1 MTKNKSNLKTAT
13 SKINNKL
20 MTNNATIVNLISK
33 GQKYQIAGKQIE
45 ARKIY
50 RSILLKSPQNF
61 ETLFL
66 YGTLEAQSGNHKIA
80 IDLLLQAHKIH
91 PNEISCLINMAN
103 VYKELNNYEFS
114 QNYYKKALVIDAI
127 DFKLNYDYAVLLLL
141 LKNPAKALN
150 HLEVAEKS
158 EKNSYQLWF
167 MRGLAYL
174 QMNKNASSILC
185 FDKAININPEFDEA
199 YLNRGNLYSELRKFD
214 KALFD
219 FQKSIDLNP
228 NRAEAY
234 FNRGNV
240 YHTLRKYDEAIINFT
255 TAITLKLDYSAAY
268 LNLGSS
274 LIGLRQWESV
284 LICYLKALELDPDGP
299 YLLGLCLH
307 YKTTLCQFA
316 DFEEGLSLCSS
327 MLAEKRKV
335 ILPFAALAIYDDPEI
350 HLNVANT
357 YSKPFKKGISKSF
370 IHHKN
375 DVIRIGY
382 YSADFREHAV
392 SYLIAEVFELH
403 DKSNFEIYA
412 FSFGPHEGD
421 LMRERLKK
429 TFHQFYEVNQM
440 SDEEIVDLSRELKID
455 IAVDLTGYTG
465 DCRTGIFALGCAP
478 VQVNFLGYPGTMG
491 TDYHHYII
499 ADKIVIPKNEQIFYS
514 EKVIYLPNSYQP
526 NFSTKLISDKAF
538 TREEVGLPEISFVY
552 CCFNNNYKILPVT
565 LDSWAR
571 ILKSVDK
578 SVLWL
583 LEDNR
588 NASVNLKNEL
598 ESRGINANRVYFAKR
613 IPVSDHLARHCL
625 ADLFLDTHPY
635 NAHTTASDALW
646 MGLPVLTY
654 PGRSFASRVASSL
667 LNALDIPELI
677 KNSKEEY
684 EQTAIELGKNK
695 NELLKIKNKIE
706 VNKFSKPLFNPKLFT
721 KDLETAFEKI
731 HLRHLDGLEPDHLY
745 F

>member
-1 MTKNKSNLKTAT
+1 MKNNRSNSSL
-13 SKINNKL
+13 L
-20 MTNNATIVNLISK
+20 NLILK
-33 GQKYQIAGKQIE
+33 GQEFHSSGKLDQ
-45 ARKIY
+45 ARKTY
-50 RSILLKSPQNF
+50 QLILSKSPGNF
-61 ETLFL
+61 DALFL
-66 YGTLEAQSGNHKIA
+66 YGTLEAQSGNHKTA
-80 IDLLLQAHKIH
+80 IDLLLQAHKIQ
-91 PNEISCLINMAN
+91 PNQINCLMNIAN
-103 VYKELNNYEFS
+103 IYKEINNYEIS
-114 QNYYKKALVIDAI
+114 QSYYEKALVIDAI
-127 DFKLNYDYAVLLLL
+127 NFKLNYDYAVLLLL
-141 LKNPAKALN
+141 MRNCNKALN
-150 HLEVAEKS
+150 HLGIAEKS
-158 EKNSYQLWF
+158 EKNSCQLWF
-167 MRGLAYL
+167 MRALAYL
-174 QMNKNASSILC
+174 QLNDNANSRLC

-214 KALFD
+214 KALDD
-219 FQKSIDLNP
+219 FQKAIDLNP
-228 NRAEAY
+228 NRSEAY

-255 TAITLKLDYSAAY
+255 TAITLKPDYSAAY
-268 LNLGSS
+268 LNLGSA
-274 LIGLRQWESV
+274 LIGLKQWESV
-284 LICYLKALELDPDGP
+284 LICYLKALELDPEGP

-316 DFEEGLSLCSS
+316 DFDEGLDLCTS
-327 MLAEKRKV
+327 MLTEKRKV
-335 ILPFAALAIYDDPEI
+335 ILPFPALAIYDDPEI
-350 HLNVANT
+350 HLNVAST
-357 YSKPFKKGISKSF
+357 YSQQFKKGIPKSF
-370 IHHKN
+370 IQHKN
-375 DVIRIGY
+375 NVIRIGY

-403 DKSNFEIYA
+403 DRSKFEIYA
-412 FSFGPHEGD
+412 FSFGQHEGD
-421 LMRERLKK
+421 FMRERLKN
-429 TFHQFYEVNQM
+429 TFDQFYEINQM
-440 SDEEIVDLSRELKID
+440 SDDEIVDLSRELKID

-465 DCRTGIFALGCAP
+465 DCRTGIFARGCAP

-491 TDYHHYII
+491 TDFHHYII
-499 ADKIVIPKNEQIFYS
+499 ADQIVIPKYEQVFYS

-526 NFSTKLISDKAF
+526 NFSNKLISDKVY
-538 TREEVGLPEISFVY
+538 TRQEFGLSENSFIY
-552 CCFNNNYKILPVT
+552 CCFNNNYKILPAT
-565 LDSWAR
+565 LDSWAK
-571 ILKSVDK
+571 ILKSVDE

-598 ESRGINANRVYFAKR
+598 SSRGINPNRIYFAQR
-613 IPVSDHLARHCL
+613 MPVRDHLARHHL
-625 ADLFLDTHPY
+625 ADLFLDSHPY

-684 EQTAIELGKNK
+684 EQMAIELGKNK

-721 KDLETAFEKI
+721 NDLETAFEKI

-745 F
+745 I